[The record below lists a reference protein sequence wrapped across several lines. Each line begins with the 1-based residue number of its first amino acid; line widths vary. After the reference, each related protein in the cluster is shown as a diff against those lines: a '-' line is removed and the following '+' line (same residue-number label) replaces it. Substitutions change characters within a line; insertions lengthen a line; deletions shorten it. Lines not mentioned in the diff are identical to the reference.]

1 MAYISPNTDVYLIE
15 NYPGDRDYKH
25 TLWFENPQSQ
35 YEYFSSI
42 IKKSD
47 RYVYRL
53 TNYTYQR
60 ADNGVIRVGIP
71 ADYLYTVNYMMFR
84 NTAYGNKWFYAFVD
98 NVVYVNDNTTEVY
111 YTVDVIQTWMFN
123 YDLAE
128 CYVER
133 EHSATDNIGDNL
145 IDEGISTGD
154 ISFRK
159 LDVYGID
166 FSDLSVVIGT
176 TIDLSKSMYT
186 VDPLDHYIF
195 EDSDDGTIIGSLP
208 CGLSYY
214 FCPLEELSKPPVLP
228 GYSNTNMFDFLIAGL
243 NKEGKI
249 NSILS
254 ISIYP
259 SQLLPKYVPVESPDV
274 NTHFPFNRIEST
286 YYGDAYTNVDIEI
299 PVNSNKIDGITV
311 NNNKMFTYPY
321 HFMYIT
327 NNKGNNIQLKFERWQ
342 SVRDK
347 YIGKLF
353 GEPTSGGDVLFV
365 PTSYMGM
372 RNAYDY
378 SISLGSYPLGSV
390 LNDYYKNWFAQNKS
404 KIAIGLL
411 SSAVSFVSPL
421 SGAITGAVSAAGNA
435 TAAAQK
441 VQLVKNFK
449 KNYTGVNSKRY
460 ADYYTAL
467 ENAKENAINA
477 ENARTTANANLAGA
491 AISNAPSILSV
502 ANNLATIADAKVQP
516 DGVRGEINNSTMSL
530 INGYDK
536 LDFYVCDVRKDYAK
550 LIDDFFTM
558 YGYATNAVKVPNTH
572 VRKNFT
578 YVKTCNCLIKP
589 KDNKALN
596 YDDEEKITSIYN
608 NGITFWVNPENVGDY
623 SVDNTPIGR

>member
-25 TLWFENPQSQ
+25 TLWFENSQSQ

-60 ADNGVIRVGIP
+60 ADIGVIRVGIP

-111 YTVDVIQTWMFN
+111 YTIDVIQTWMFN

-154 ISFRK
+154 IK
-159 LDVYGID
+159 LTKAEYTGID
-166 FSDLSVVIGT
+166 FSDLSVVIST
-176 TIDLSKSMYT
+176 TIA
-186 VDPLDHYIF
+186 LDESTYLPGRNDF
-195 EDSDDGTIIGSLP
+195 NFPDSNKGTSIGSLP
-208 CGLSYY
+208 CGVGYY
-214 FCPLEELSKPPVLP
+214 FAPCSVMYKKLSFYNGTMLDWLMYGINSEGKVNGILGISVYPSSLLP
-228 GYSNTNMFDFLIAGL
+228 EYDSGIVINHFPL
-243 NKEGKI
+243 NK
-249 NSILS
+249 
-254 ISIYP
+254 
-259 SQLLPKYVPVESPDV
+259 LP
-274 NTHFPFNRIEST
+274 ST
-286 YYGDAYTNVDIEI
+286 YYGQDYKTAPIFINKS
-299 PVNSNKIDGITV
+299 NNKIDGIYV
-311 NNNKMFTYPY
+311 KNNKMFTYPY
-321 HFMYIT
+321 HFMYVT
-327 NNKGNNIQLKFERWQ
+327 NNKGNNINLKFERWITNVFGQ
-342 SVRDK
+342 
-347 YIGKLF
+347 YTGYLIGD
-353 GEPTSGGDVLFV
+353 PTSGGDVIFV
-365 PTSYMGM
+365 PAGYMGIEK
-372 RNAYDY
+372 AYDY
-378 SISLGSYPLGSV
+378 SISLGTYPLGSV

-411 SSAVSFVSPL
+411 SSAASFISPL
-421 SGAITGAVSAAGNA
+421 SGAIAGSLSAAGNA

-449 KNYTGVNSKRY
+449 KNYTGANSKRY
-460 ADYYTAL
+460 ADYYATL

-477 ENARTTANANLAGA
+477 ENARAQANANLAGSA
-491 AISNAPSILSV
+491 VSNLPSLLSV
-502 ANNLATIADAKVQP
+502 ANNIASISDAKVQP
-516 DGVRGEINNSTMSL
+516 DGVRGEINNSTIAL
-530 INGYDK
+530 INGFNK
-536 LDFYVCDVRKDYAK
+536 FEFYICDVRKDYAK
-550 LIDDFFTM
+550 MIDDFFTM

>member
-98 NVVYVNDNTTEVY
+98 NVVYVNDNTTEVD

-133 EHSATDNIGDNL
+133 EHSETDKIGDNL
-145 IDEGISTGD
+145 VDEGISTGD

-159 LDVYGID
+159 LEVNGID
-166 FSDLSVVIGT
+166 FSDLSVVIAT
-176 TIDLSKSMYT
+176 TLDLEKST
-186 VDPLDHYIF
+186 FTFNPSTF
-195 EDSDDGTIIGSLP
+195 EFTYNFKQKDAGSVIGSLP
-208 CGLSYY
+208 SGVSYY
-214 FCPLEELSKPPVLP
+214 
-228 GYSNTNMFDFLIAGL
+228 YSPCSVQYAKYALYKGNRFDFMMKGINESGKIAGVQ
-243 NKEGKI
+243 
-249 NSILS
+249 SVS
-254 ISIYP
+254 VFP
-259 SQLLPKYVPVESPDV
+259 SKLLPEYVDDGEP
-274 NTHFPFNRIEST
+274 NTFKFMELPST
-286 YYGDAYTNVDIEI
+286 YYGESYTNVDIEI
-299 PVNSNKIDGITV
+299 PVHSNKIDGITV
-311 NNNKMFTYPY
+311 KNNKMFTYPY

-342 SVRDK
+342 NARDK

-372 RNAYDY
+372 RNAFDY

-404 KIAIGLL
+404 KVAIGLL

-421 SGAITGAVSAAGNA
+421 AGAITGAVSAAGNA

-441 VQLVKNFK
+441 VQLLKNFK

-460 ADYYTAL
+460 ADYYATL

-477 ENARTTANANLAGA
+477 ENARAKANANLAGA

-516 DGVRGEINNSTMSL
+516 DGIRGEINNSTMSL

-589 KDNKALN
+589 KGNKALN